1 MNEDRHMSDEDLEIP
16 EIDSFPGKRRRTKE
30 DSLETTGAD
39 GIPFFLKGE
48 DPQRKNT
55 EKAAEEFPSF
65 LAGSSENE
73 EEEEPAAEKYDS
85 HEPEDKKESPVLKVI
100 LGIILFIILTA
111 ALLFAGITIVNN
123 FVQHPQDAPIMT
135 AAPAETSMP
144 SAEPSASAAPAE

>member
-55 EKAAEEFPSF
+55 EKTAEDFPSF
-65 LAGSSENE
+65 LTDSFE
-73 EEEEPAAEKYDS
+73 EEEEAETVSEKHDS
-85 HEPEDKKESPVLKVI
+85 HESDDKKESPVLKAI
-100 LGIILFIILTA
+100 LGIILFIVLTA
-111 ALLFAGITIVNN
+111 GLLFVGKLIVDS
-123 FVQHPQDAPIMT
+123 FIKAPQEAPLEVV
-135 AAPAETSMP
+135 PAETAMP
-144 SAEPSASAAPAE
+144 SALPQTSADAAE